1 MSPALCVPLSSPLPD
16 PTPGPLPDPSLP
28 GRVGEAAFEKSG
40 FREGRGRG
48 GETHHNYSHGRVM
61 GVEEDP
67 GGERNGSRRA
77 RQSRALAGPNA
88 QGARGSWARSEL
100 LRRLAKRTSAELSLV
115 QPPQLAFV
123 VLRYWQGRSDGE
135 ECVLLHVSLVGY
147 NGANRILLSRFPSR
161 SDESGVFQS
170 LTYYII
176 FNTCFY
182 SKN

>member
-67 GGERNGSRRA
+67 GGNETGPGGPDKAERWPGRMRREPA
-77 RQSRALAGPNA
+77 VPGPAASFFGGWQSG
-88 QGARGSWARSEL
+88 QV
-100 LRRLAKRTSAELSLV
+100 LS
-115 QPPQLAFV
+115 
-123 VLRYWQGRSDGE
+123 
-135 ECVLLHVSLVGY
+135 
-147 NGANRILLSRFPSR
+147 
-161 SDESGVFQS
+161 
-170 LTYYII
+170 
-176 FNTCFY
+176 
-182 SKN
+182 